1 MCVGSN
7 DANDGAQRNVTTRK
21 EQAMKAMKND
31 YFAAAKK
38 AAKKKIADPSA
49 AHAAAIKVLRKM
61 VPGKPEAFYG
71 DGAWQAVLAARE

>member
-1 MCVGSN
+1 MSIVE
-7 DANDGAQRNVTTRK
+7 V
-21 EQAMKAMKND
+21 AMKNNKND

-38 AAKKKIADPSA
+38 AAKANLSDPSA